1 MVDFII
7 GLLVGG
13 LGLSALWGWYWLT
26 VCLAGVRRGT
36 CHWRIVFNSLI
47 AAVIP
52 LLLMGAVVWWAGQ
65 GGTMGMPFGMGI
77 LGMPTVLMG
86 FGLRRAPDGQRAA
99 AHMMSGVRH
108 LREELLG
115 EHAGCGGCAH
125 EHDQE
130 GCA

>member
-1 MVDFII
+1 VVNFII

-13 LGLSALWGWYWLT
+13 LVLSSLWGLFWLSISI
-26 VCLAGVRRGT
+26 VGVRRGT
-36 CHWRIVFNSLI
+36 CHWRIALNSL
-47 AAVIP
+47 AAGMVP
-52 LLLMGAVVWWAGQ
+52 LLCIGGLMWWAG
-65 GGTMGMPFGMGI
+65 GAGTVGMPFGMGL

-86 FGLRRAPDGQRAA
+86 FGLRRAQDGQRAG

-108 LREELLG
+108 LRDQLLG
-115 EHAGCGGCAH
+115 HHAGCGGCAH